1 MRRALITRRIRS
13 KPRPPQ
19 TRRPRLM
26 QRRTRANKNPGV
38 RGHREARVRDRRD
51 DQARSSGD
59 RRGRESRAG
68 SNDENGLPAG
78 GRRTVRGRETS
89 GGGDHPRAGRGG
101 ADDHHHVALQHRS
114 GGAPVGQSLDL
125 SAAVSPEGAWTV
137 TQVTRRARA
146 VVEGG
151 LLPLWVRGEISG
163 FKAWQSGHWYFALRD
178 RSAQIRCVM
187 FQKDNRRL
195 PAPPQDGMQVFL
207 FARPTV
213 WEEKGE
219 FRLTVVDLL
228 STEAGGLW
236 QLAFEKAKAAL
247 AKDGLLDPARKRA
260 LPRYPLRIAVVTS
273 PDGAALRDIIAV
285 TARRWPVAE
294 LLVLPT
300 RVQGEG
306 AEQEICAALALLC
319 RVEGLDVAIIGR
331 GGGSRED
338 LWTFNHERVARAV
351 AALPVPVISAVG
363 HETDVTL
370 CDLVADLRAP
380 TPSAAAEAATPDRD
394 DVLVEL
400 AHLGAR
406 LARGLAGRSGRVA
419 ERLDRTFDRLT
430 GTLERRLERL
440 REARARLTAA
450 EAQVKQVLSDQAGHL
465 KVEDFDG

>member
-1 MRRALITRRIRS
+1 M
-13 KPRPPQ
+13 
-19 TRRPRLM
+19 
-26 QRRTRANKNPGV
+26 
-38 RGHREARVRDRRD
+38 
-51 DQARSSGD
+51 
-59 RRGRESRAG
+59 
-68 SNDENGLPAG
+68 
-78 GRRTVRGRETS
+78 
-89 GGGDHPRAGRGG
+89 
-101 ADDHHHVALQHRS
+101 
-114 GGAPVGQSLDL
+114 GQSLDL
-125 SAAVSPEGAWTV
+125 FAAVSPEGAWTV

-146 VVEGG
+146 VVEAG

-213 WEEKGE
+213 WEDKGE
-219 FRLTVVDLL
+219 FRLTVLDLL

-236 QLAFEKAKAAL
+236 QLAFEKTKAAL
-247 AKDGLLDPARKRA
+247 AKDGLLDPARKRP
-260 LPRYPLRIAVVTS
+260 LPPYPLRIGIVTS
-273 PDGAALRDIIAV
+273 PDGAALQDIIAV
-285 TARRWPVAE
+285 TGRRWPMAE

-319 RVEGLDVAIIGR
+319 RVEGLDLAIIGR

-370 CDLVADLRAP
+370 CDLVADMRAA
-380 TPSAAAEAATPDRD
+380 TPSAAAEAATPDRA

-400 AHLGAR
+400 AHLGTR

-430 GTLERRLERL
+430 GTLERRLERHRHELSGLAGRLDALSPLKILERGYALARDEEGRVLKRVVQFPSGL
-440 REARARLTAA
+440 RFRLRVTDGEVAARAG
-450 EAQVKQVLSDQAGHL
+450 ES
-465 KVEDFDG
+465 